1 MNPQVKP
8 TAKRG
13 ERNIRCPYY
22 NECLDHAVKCS
33 WHAWNCS
40 ECLHKE
46 LQFVAES
53 DCDGSETEPYYYVP
67 SDVSLAIDRG
77 LLDC

>member
-1 MNPQVKP
+1 MKPQVKP

-13 ERNIRCPYY
+13 ERNIRCPHY
-22 NECLDHAVKCS
+22 NECLNHAVEY
-33 WHAWNCS
+33 AWRTWSCS

-53 DCDGSETEPYYYVP
+53 EWDGSESEPYYHVS

-77 LLDC
+77 LLDR